1 MKESLPPTPRPA
13 GEFSSSPVGRGPG
26 GWSLTPIK
34 DLKLPTAV
42 LAVAASPDSKQLFA
56 ACLDGGIWA
65 VPIESGVPQKLGK
78 HESYA
83 SGVAYLVKS
92 NQLLSAGYDGMLRWF
107 TPTNSEAKEIRA
119 VRAHNFW
126 SWKMRISPDEHLVA
140 SVTGQ
145 YLAGGEKY
153 EPAKEREPSV
163 RVFETETGK
172 QVAAFAHTPPV
183 LSVAFSPDSKHIAA
197 ANLMGEIRV
206 WELATGK
213 QVATWTTPDFTCWG
227 IIKSHHYIGGIF
239 DLAFSPDGRELLA
252 CGMGPMVD
260 PMAGNGKQT
269 WQRFAWTETPVRK
282 VSQIQDADA
291 GTGLMESLRFHPST
305 KIFLMAG
312 KLAQSKWNAALFDA
326 SSGSLVHA
334 LDCKM
339 RITDAAWLG
348 GGTQLALAGATG
360 QGNKKDGR
368 YPDFGHIK
376 LFDGVG
382 FNPPPSK

>member
-1 MKESLPPTPRPA
+1 MSEIK
-13 GEFSSSPVGRGPG
+13 
-26 GWSLTPIK
+26 LTPLK

-42 LAVAASPDSKQLFA
+42 LALAAAPDSKQLFA
-56 ACLDGGIWA
+56 ACLDGGVWA
-65 VPIESGVPQKLGK
+65 VPIESGMPQKLGK

-83 SGVAYLVKS
+83 SGMAYLAKS
-92 NQLLSAGYDGMLRWF
+92 NQLLSAGYDGTLRWF
-107 TPTNSEAKEIRA
+107 SPANSEAKE
-119 VRAHNFW
+119 VRTVKAHAFW
-126 SWKMRISPDEHLVA
+126 SWKMRVSPDERFVA

-163 RVFETETGK
+163 KVFETETGK
-172 QVAAFAHTPPV
+172 LRGEFAHTPPV
-183 LSVAFSPDSKHIAA
+183 LSVAFSPDSKHLAA

-206 WELATGK
+206 WDLETGK
-213 QVATWTTPDFTCWG
+213 QVAAWTTPDFTCWG

-282 VSQIQDADA
+282 ISQIQDADA
-291 GTGLMESLRFHPST
+291 GAGLMESLRFHPSAT
-305 KIFLMAG
+305 VFLMAG
-312 KLAQSKWNAALFDA
+312 KLAQGKWNAALFDA
-326 SSGSLVHA
+326 SSGGLVHA

-339 RITDAAWLG
+339 RVTDATWLG
-348 GGTQLALAGATG
+348 GGTQLALSGATA
-360 QGNKKDGR
+360 QEKKNKDGR

-376 LFDGVG
+376 LFTGVG
-382 FNPPPSK
+382 FG